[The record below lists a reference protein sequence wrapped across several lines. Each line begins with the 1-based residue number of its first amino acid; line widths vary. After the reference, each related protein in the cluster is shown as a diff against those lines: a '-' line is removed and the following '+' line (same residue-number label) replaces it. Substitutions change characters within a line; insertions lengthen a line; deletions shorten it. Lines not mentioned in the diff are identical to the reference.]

1 MENRNRV
8 LIIAAI
14 LSVVAA
20 DGLFWAAISYLL
32 GASFAWQVVI
42 FVAVVF
48 LCGNILFTFECDCH
62 IKTTV
67 PRPTHNAPKTIALP
81 Y

>member
-8 LIIAAI
+8 LTIASI

-42 FVAVVF
+42 FIAVIFFV
-48 LCGNILFTFECDCH
+48 GNILFTFECDCH
-62 IKTTV
+62 KDQTV
-67 PRPTHNAPKTIALP
+67 PRPINNTHASLK
-81 Y
+81 